1 MYRPHLQRWAL
12 IITILSGTAAA
23 AQDEIQ
29 LEGIS
34 VIGNKELPKALY
46 IVPWKRPELGESQG
60 RPLGSLLD
68 EALTPI
74 DREVFLRELEY
85 YDASRAPP

>member
-1 MYRPHLQRWAL
+1 MSTRLAL
-12 IITILSGTAAA
+12 KTVWLVVALSASSAIA
-23 AQDEIQ
+23 REDVE

-46 IVPWKRPELGESQG
+46 IVPWKRPELGEGQG

-68 EALTPI
+68 EALAPV

-85 YDASRAPP
+85 YDASRAAQ

>member
-1 MYRPHLQRWAL
+1 ML
-12 IITILSGTAAA
+12 AASSA
-23 AQDEIQ
+23 IAQDEIE
-29 LEGIS
+29 LEGMS

-46 IVPWKRPELGESQG
+46 IVPWKRPELGEAQG

-68 EALTPI
+68 EALAPV

-85 YDASRAPP
+85 YDASRAAE

>member
-1 MYRPHLQRWAL
+1 MSKCCLRRCAL
-12 IITILSGTAAA
+12 IIAILSGSAAA
-23 AQDEIQ
+23 AQDDIE

-46 IVPWKRPELGESQG
+46 IVPWKRPELGDPQG

-85 YDASRAPP
+85 YDESRASQ